1 MYKKPKFEIVLD
13 RLIILYF
20 AIKIPT
26 IITLLLLEN
35 FQKGDFDGKSY
46 E

>member
-1 MYKKPKFEIVLD
+1 MYQKPKFEIILD
-13 RLIILYF
+13 RLIVLYF

-35 FQKGDFDGKSY
+35 FKGGF
-46 E
+46 

>member
-1 MYKKPKFEIVLD
+1 MYQKPKFEIILD

-35 FQKGDFDGKSY
+35 FKGGF
-46 E
+46 

>member
-1 MYKKPKFEIVLD
+1 MYQKPKFEVILD

-35 FQKGDFDGKSY
+35 FKGGF
-46 E
+46 